1 MTFDSALG
9 KPWESLGQESFTSV
23 AEDLVVNFRCEMPNK
38 TVYSPGPLMQVDS
51 FSALQSREGFM
62 DMQGS

>member
-1 MTFDSALG
+1 MTFDSVLG
-9 KPWESLGQESFTSV
+9 KLWEVLGQESFTGV
-23 AEDLVVNFRCEMPNK
+23 AEDLVGKVLCEMPNI

-62 DMQGS
+62 DMHGS